1 VPPTKLRIVHTEASR
16 GWGGQE
22 IRILTEAEGMIR
34 RGHHVTLLCPR
45 EARIYEEASLRNVP
59 AVALPIGRKK
69 MAGLRA
75 LIRWLRMNP
84 VDVLNMHSST
94 DSWLAA
100 LAALALANPPPL
112 VRTRHISAP
121 IPRNWPTR
129 WLYTR
134 ATARI
139 VTTGE
144 ALRQELIARN
154 RFPGERIISIP
165 TGIDTGYFVPG
176 NQAAARAQLDLA
188 PEGMIIGIVATLR
201 SWKGHRYLLEA
212 FAALDDKES
221 RLLIVGDGP
230 MRETLAGLVDA
241 LKLRERVIMPG
252 NQRDVLPW
260 LQAMDIFVLPSY
272 ANEGV
277 PQAILQ
283 AMACGLPVIS
293 TTVGGIAE
301 AVRDGTTGMLIE
313 PHNAEKLRAVLQTLL
328 QDRPLRQRLG
338 AAAASHARANFGRDR
353 MLDAMEALF
362 RTVCIPRG

>member
-1 VPPTKLRIVHTEASR
+1 MTPMHVVHTEASC

-22 IRILTEAEGMIR
+22 IRILTEAEGLIR
-34 RGHHVTLLCPR
+34 RGHRVTLLCP
-45 EARIYEEASLRNVP
+45 EQARIYEEASLRKVP
-59 AVALPIGRKK
+59 AIALPIGRKNLG
-69 MAGLRA
+69 GLRA
-75 LIRWLRMNP
+75 LTRWLKANP
-84 VDVLNMHSST
+84 VDVLNTHSST
-94 DSWLAA
+94 DTWLAA

-134 ATARI
+134 ATAHI

-154 RFPGERIISIP
+154 RFPGASIVSIP
-165 TGIDTGYFVPG
+165 TGIDTDRFVPG
-176 NQAAARAQLDLA
+176 DRMAARARLGLA

-201 SWKGHRYLLEA
+201 SWKGHRYLIEA
-212 FAALDDKES
+212 FAGLEDRSA
-221 RLLIVGDGP
+221 RLAIVGDGP
-230 MRETLAGLVDA
+230 MRDTLVGLVDETG
-241 LKLRERVIMPG
+241 LRARVTMPG

-260 LQAMDIFVLPSY
+260 LQAMDIFALPSY

-301 AVRDGTTGMLIE
+301 AVQDGTTGILIE
-313 PHNAEKLRAVLQTLL
+313 PRNIQALRTQLENLVRDPA
-328 QDRPLRQRLG
+328 RRAALG
-338 AAAASHARANFGRDR
+338 TAAAEHAHRHFGIGR
-353 MLDAMEALF
+353 MLDGMETLF
-362 RTVCIPRG
+362 RQVVGRRG